1 MAKPHS
7 HTQCAALVKR
17 RMKMNEASN
26 YKEPLQW
33 SVLYTHMHRLNKALD
48 DIEALGHAA
57 HDAGATVAQHELEK
71 AHNNINKAVMS
82 LYIAACAQ
90 PQGESK

>member
-1 MAKPHS
+1 
-7 HTQCAALVKR
+7 
-17 RMKMNEASN
+17 
-26 YKEPLQW
+26 
-33 SVLYTHMHRLNKALD
+33 MHRLNTALD

-71 AHNNINKAVMS
+71 AHSNINKAVMS